1 MWALFIFALALILRL
16 AYLFQAKSV
25 DPVFYQ
31 PIMDALYH
39 HEWAVSII
47 KGGWLGKDAFFR
59 APLYPHF
66 LSLLYRI
73 FGINLLVP
81 RIAQSMIGSLNCVL
95 VAMIGTALFN
105 KRIGIIAG
113 IIASVY
119 PVFIYFDNE
128 LLIPTVLIFLVLLG
142 TYMILKLDSTKVSK
156 GAWFYTGVVWGL
168 AVITRPNVLLFL
180 IVLPFWI
187 AQKLKK
193 KCATA
198 LLYCGVGVMAMIMP
212 VTIRNY
218 MVSKEFVLVAWQGG
232 TNFYI
237 GNNPDSDGFTAIIP
251 GTRKTWWGGFY
262 DAKRIA
268 EETLGRTL
276 KNSEIDQYWMKQG
289 IQFIGNEP
297 MRALHLFLKKAY
309 LFFGGVE
316 ISNNRDIYFF
326 SHMTYLKFLIF
337 NLPLFQ
343 FPFGLLFP
351 LALCGICIF
360 LCQRGDWYSSKRRA
374 NIILILI
381 FIMSY
386 ALSFII
392 FFVCARYRLVVIPF
406 LIIFAS
412 FVILFFIDTIRSKKY
427 RGLLVPL
434 IIFIV
439 AYVFFNANIFKI
451 QQYNPA
457 LNYLTL
463 GVAYKKMGKT
473 DDALESYK
481 RALKFDP
488 NDAEGYSNIGNIYA
502 ERKNFTM
509 AKQFYL
515 KAIEIDPSSAKAYN
529 NLGNIYFEIGDYAEA
544 LECYRTAITLEPDYQ
559 TPFYH
564 AGLIYKRLGDYAHAE
579 SVWVRALEINPGNER
594 IRRALERLR
603 HP

>member
-1 MWALFIFALALILRL
+1 MWALFIFTLALILRL

-39 HEWAVSII
+39 HEWAVSLIN
-47 KGGWLGKDAFFR
+47 GGWLGKDAFFR

-66 LSLLYRI
+66 LALLYQI
-73 FGINLLVP
+73 FGINLVVP

-95 VAMIGTALFN
+95 VAMIGTTLFN

-113 IIASVY
+113 IIASLY
-119 PVFIYFDNE
+119 PLFIYFDNE
-128 LLIPTVLIFLVLLG
+128 LLIPTLLIFLVLLG
-142 TYMILKLDSTKVSK
+142 TYLILKLDAKDISK

-168 AVITRPNVLLFL
+168 AAITRPNVLLFL

-193 KCATA
+193 KYTTA
-198 LLYCGVGVMAMIMP
+198 LLYCGLGVIAMIIP

-218 MVSKEFVLVAWQGG
+218 MVSKEFVLIAWQGG

-237 GNNPDSDGFTAIIP
+237 GNNPNSDGFTAIIP

-268 EETLGRTL
+268 EETIGRTL
-276 KNSEIDQYWMKQG
+276 RNSEIDRYWMKQG
-289 IQFIGNEP
+289 IQFIVNQP
-297 MRALHLFLKKAY
+297 VRALHLLLKKAY
-309 LFFGGVE
+309 LFFGGFE

-326 SHMTYLKFLIF
+326 SRMTYLKFLIF
-337 NLPLFQ
+337 NLPFFQ

-351 LALCGICIF
+351 LALCGIYIS
-360 LCQRGDWYSSKRRA
+360 LCQRGDGSGSKRKL
-374 NIILILI
+374 NIVLVLI
-381 FIMSY
+381 FIISY
-386 ALSFII
+386 SLSFII
-392 FFVCARYRLVVIPF
+392 FFVCARYRLVIIPF
-406 LIIFAS
+406 LIIFAA
-412 FVILFFIDTIRSKKY
+412 FTILYFIDTIRNKIY

-434 IIFIV
+434 IVVII
-439 AYVFFNANIFKI
+439 AYVFFNANIFNI
-451 QQYNPA
+451 QQHNPA

-463 GVAYKKMGKT
+463 GVAYKGMGKT
-473 DDALESYK
+473 DDALESYR
-481 RALKFDP
+481 RALEFDP

-502 ERKNFTM
+502 ERKDFTV

-529 NLGNIYFEIGDYAEA
+529 NLGNIYFELEDYESA
-544 LECYRTAITLEPDYQ
+544 LGCYRNAIALEPDYQ
-559 TPFYH
+559 TPYYH
-564 AGLIYKRLGDYAHAE
+564 AGLVYTRLGDFARAE
-579 SVWVRALEINPGNER
+579 STWVRALEINPGNER
-594 IRRALERLR
+594 IRRSLERLR
-603 HP
+603 NP